1 MKQKSLLKN
10 TFYYLVYNILNLLFP
25 LISGIYAARV
35 LSPQSIGEVGYSQNI
50 VQYFV
55 ILSFLGIPTYGVREI
70 ANIRENKKEL
80 NRVYSELFFI
90 NFLSTIFFLTIYFI
104 LILNIDILRENL
116 KLYLIMGILLFF
128 NIFNINWLYEGLEE
142 FKFISLRNIVFK
154 ILSLILLI
162 LFVRKDSDYLKFA
175 LITIIGTLG
184 NYLINIIYS
193 KKYVTLIFKDLSFKR
208 HIKSILYLVTVNI
221 AIEVYTLVDVSMLGF
236 FCAKEVV
243 AYYIYGNRI
252 YKVLLQIM
260 NTFTMVVV
268 PRLSWLYIEK
278 KFNDFNSMLSK
289 TVKLILI
296 LGIPMIIGI
305 QYTTNDIVV
314 LIYGEKYMATANIIK
329 LMSILLVLT
338 PLGYLLGSRI
348 LLITKNENK
357 MILAVFIGAVSNTIG
372 NFILIRYYS
381 EMGAALSTTI
391 SEIIVTIIYIYLG
404 RKYYKINL
412 ELKELIKILIANL
425 SLYIFLILTKNIE
438 GIKIIKIIIQIFG
451 GTVTYF
457 FTLIFL
463 KEKLVYEKYIEK
475 RCLKLWKGKN

>member
-1 MKQKSLLKN
+1 
-10 TFYYLVYNILNLLFP
+10 
-25 LISGIYAARV
+25 
-35 LSPQSIGEVGYSQNI
+35 
-50 VQYFV
+50 
-55 ILSFLGIPTYGVREI
+55 
-70 ANIRENKKEL
+70 
-80 NRVYSELFFI
+80 
-90 NFLSTIFFLTIYFI
+90 
-104 LILNIDILRENL
+104 
-116 KLYLIMGILLFF
+116 
-128 NIFNINWLYEGLEE
+128 
-142 FKFISLRNIVFK
+142 
-154 ILSLILLI
+154 
-162 LFVRKDSDYLKFA
+162 
-175 LITIIGTLG
+175 
-184 NYLINIIYS
+184 
-193 KKYVTLIFKDLSFKR
+193 
-208 HIKSILYLVTVNI
+208 
-221 AIEVYTLVDVSMLGF
+221 MLGF

-357 MILAVFIGAVSNTIG
+357 MILAVFMGAVSNTIG